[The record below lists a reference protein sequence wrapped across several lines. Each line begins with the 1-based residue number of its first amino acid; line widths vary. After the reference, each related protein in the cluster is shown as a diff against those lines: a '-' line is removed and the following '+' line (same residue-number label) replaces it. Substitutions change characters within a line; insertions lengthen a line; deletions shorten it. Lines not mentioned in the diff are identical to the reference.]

1 MRRDRLDTLTIS
13 LGRAAVLLLLV
24 TIAAI
29 PAAARPRGQRRP
41 RVLAESSQSAPSTA
55 ANLSAYRVSG
65 LVSVSGV
72 AATDGVGRAG
82 PLCRPRRGTLRY
94 HGGELVLNP
103 DVFVIFWGPQ
113 WQSDQTHIDAA
124 AAITTLYQQIG
135 TSDYACSWGEFAVAP
150 GPVGQGT
157 YAGSEIIAS
166 NPPSPLPNATIQ
178 NVILSEIAANRAP
191 VPTNNTVYVVVPPQG
206 VPVDAGGATGC
217 GGANFLFCG
226 YHDSFLRQANQRVRY
241 AVLPFPCNS
250 AGYTCFVDAQDNA
263 GTAFQ
268 VVGSHE
274 LAEIATDP
282 DSGSVGAGGWYN
294 DRNGDENADMC
305 AHNGCDG
312 EVTAGVDLLTV
323 NSLWSNLAR
332 GCVTSVSCA
341 GAPGEC
347 TDSTPGF
354 CTTALGRTQQ
364 CAFEWL
370 VDPNMRLKRSG
381 LPAGIVKC
389 SDGQP
394 FCDTDGAAD
403 GQCTFQVTACL
414 NSDDPRVVCTPS
426 QIDSLQLLQ
435 PRTTSPDPNQQ
446 ATAQILLTALNTVDP
461 SATGSV
467 TDATVSYT
475 PAAASHNACTGTLSV
490 AVPLRLRGVRTVR
503 GVRRLSVKAHSAAGA
518 VVSRVTLICNPPLQ

>member
-1 MRRDRLDTLTIS
+1 MRSNRVGTLTTS
-13 LGRAAVLLLLV
+13 LGRAGATFLLMTL
-24 TIAAI
+24 AATS
-29 PAAARPRGQRRP
+29 ATAHPRGLRRP
-41 RVLAESSQSAPSTA
+41 RVLAQSSPSAPSGA
-55 ANLSAYRVSG
+55 ASLGAYTVSG
-65 LVSVSGV
+65 LISLTG
-72 AATDGVGRAG
+72 TDGVGRAG
-82 PLCRPRRGTLRY
+82 PSCRPRRGTLRY

-124 AAITTLYQQIG
+124 TAIETLYQQIG

-157 YAGSEIIAS
+157 YAGSDFIAG
-166 NPPSPLPNATIQ
+166 NPPSPLSDTTIR
-178 NVILSEIAANRAP
+178 NMILSEVAANRAP
-191 VPTNNTVYVVVPPQG
+191 APTNSTVYVVVPPQG

-217 GGANFLFCG
+217 GGSNFVFCG
-226 YHDSFLRQANQRVRY
+226 YHDSFLSAPNDRVRY

-250 AGYTCFVDAQDNA
+250 GAYTCFVDALDNA

-274 LAEIATDP
+274 LAEVATDP
-282 DSGSVGAGGWYN
+282 DSGSVGLGGWYN
-294 DRNGDENADMC
+294 ERNGDENADMC

-312 EVTAGVDLLTV
+312 EVAAGAQILSV
-323 NSLWSNLAR
+323 NSLWSNLAK

-364 CAFEWL
+364 CALEWL

-381 LPAGIVKC
+381 LPASIVKC

-394 FCDTDGAAD
+394 FCDADGASD
-403 GQCTFQVTACL
+403 GQCTFQVNACL
-414 NSDDPRVVCTPS
+414 NSDDPRVVCTPTP
-426 QIDSLQLLQ
+426 IDSLQVLQ
-435 PRTTSPDPNQQ
+435 PSTTSSDPNQQ
-446 ATAQILLTALNTVDP
+446 ATAQQLLTALDTVDP
-461 SATGSV
+461 NATGSV
-467 TDATVSYT
+467 TDATISYS
-475 PAAASHNACTGTLSV
+475 PPAASHNACTGTLSV
-490 AVPLRLRGVRTVR
+490 TVPLRLRGGRTVR
-503 GVRRLSVKAHSAAGA
+503 GVRQLSVKAHTAAGA